1 MKKNFKK
8 ETKMKEKR
16 KIINNILSFL
26 ILKQNYDLCEFDKKI
41 NEDSIYLSIAIIE
54 KLSLE
59 EFEFVETF
67 ITVDGYVNLNLC
79 LNSKKTLGLIVTP
92 EFVHSYFEINKQ
104 ITQLFEKIELSNVLE
119 FIENKR
125 KIL

>member
-1 MKKNFKK
+1 
-8 ETKMKEKR
+8 MKEKR